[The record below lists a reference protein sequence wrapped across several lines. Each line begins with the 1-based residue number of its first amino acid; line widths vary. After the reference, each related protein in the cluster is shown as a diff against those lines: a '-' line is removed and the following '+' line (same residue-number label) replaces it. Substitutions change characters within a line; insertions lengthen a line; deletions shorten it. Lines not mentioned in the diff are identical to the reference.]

1 MISFLK
7 KNFLVFV
14 FFILIIELF
23 KINNTLINDFYYP
36 HIYKNVSNILFF
48 LFGNIPFSVGDIIYI
63 IIPIYIIIKIKN
75 SNTRRK
81 NFVLLFKTFAIIY
94 ILFQLN
100 WGLNYHKNNVINKLY
115 GIEQYDFNQLV
126 KVTKLFVEKTN
137 IIHNKLSKSD
147 TIAAD
152 LNYNYEL
159 VFNESIKAVNNLDF
173 DNKINLPKQIKIKRS
188 LFSTPL
194 SYIGFSGYINP
205 FTLEAQ
211 INNNVPELFMPVTTS
226 HEISHLQG
234 YAKENEAN
242 FIGILASVNSK
253 NLFLSYSGNIQALR
267 YLLNEVRKQDKKESQ
282 KIIQKINKGVLK
294 NISNAEKKINKYSNP
309 FEPYIKEI
317 YGFYLKANNQ
327 KDGIKSYNQVV
338 GLLVGYY
345 SNQ

>member
-63 IIPIYIIIKIKN
+63 IIPLYIIIKLKN
-75 SNTRRK
+75 SYTRRR
-81 NFVLLFKTFAIIY
+81 NFVFIIKTFATIY
-94 ILFQLN
+94 IFFQLN
-100 WGLNYHKNNVINKLY
+100 WGLNYHNNNVINKLY
-115 GIEQYDFNQLV
+115 GIEKYDFNQLV
-126 KVTKLFVEKTN
+126 KVTNLFVEKTN

-173 DNKINLPKQIKIKRS
+173 DNKIYLPKQIKIKRS

-226 HEISHLQG
+226 HEISHLKG

-267 YLLNEVRKQDKKESQ
+267 YLLVEVRKQDKKESQ

-338 GLLVGYY
+338 RLLVGYY

>member
-7 KNFLVFV
+7 KNFTVYV
-14 FFILIIELF
+14 FFILIIELI

-36 HIYKNVSNILFF
+36 YIYKNVSNILFF

-63 IIPIYIIIKIKN
+63 IIPLYIIIKIKN

-81 NFVLLFKTFAIIY
+81 NFVFIFKTFAIIY
-94 ILFQLN
+94 IFFQLN
-100 WGLNYHKNNVINKLY
+100 WGLNYHNNNVINKLY
-115 GIEQYDFNQLV
+115 GTEKYDFNQLV
-126 KVTKLFVEKTN
+126 KVTKLFVNQTN

-147 TIAAD
+147 TLPVNLD
-152 LNYNYEL
+152 YDYEL
-159 VFNESIKAVNNLDF
+159 VFNESIKGINSLKF
-173 DNKINLPKQIKIKRS
+173 DDIITIPDNIKIKKS

-194 SYIGFSGYINP
+194 SYMGFSGYINP

-211 INNNVPELFMPVTTS
+211 INCNVPKLFMPVTTS
-226 HEISHLQG
+226 HEISHLMG

-242 FIGILASVNSK
+242 FIGILSSVKSK
-253 NLFLSYSGNIQALR
+253 NLFLSYSGNVQALR
-267 YLLNEVRKQDKKESQ
+267 YLINEIRKADKKESQ
-282 KIIQKINKGVLK
+282 KIIKKINKGVLK
-294 NISNAEKKINKYSNP
+294 NISDAEKKINKYSNP
-309 FEPYIKEI
+309 FEPYIKQI